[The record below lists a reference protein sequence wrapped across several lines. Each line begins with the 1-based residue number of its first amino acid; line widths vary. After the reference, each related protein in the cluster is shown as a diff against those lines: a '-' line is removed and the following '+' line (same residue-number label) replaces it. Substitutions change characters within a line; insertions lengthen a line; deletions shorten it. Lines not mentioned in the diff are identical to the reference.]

1 MQRSICIL
9 EEALQVELEKNIIQ
23 DLKNYNPKTLLD
35 AKPAPMKNE
44 PLALVPFKEAK
55 NRVDKKTKTV
65 QQALKKKSSGIR
77 HSFYPNWSHGVDK
90 VKEFASSC
98 GFKEIAI
105 EPSDHYT
112 TLSALWRQRELVV
125 NCDRIGMINEIRHR
139 SARWLS
145 ATFKSFDEKGD
156 DIRCYLE
163 TRAPLDEDESC
174 LETVVEF
181 LKGRSV
187 FTETFLKQIEK
198 LEGDEEDGEHEP
210 LSTKPLIAEMFHL
223 NWHFR
228 SMRRITTVHKFINK
242 DKDLIVFNQI
252 YDGVFRHETHT
263 FEWFPKHYEFEIKM
277 CVDNHDKRDLGVKSY
292 EMSLK
297 LLDLT
302 KRN

>member
-1 MQRSICIL
+1 MQRSICGL

-23 DLKNYNPKTLLD
+23 DQKNYNPQTLLQ

-44 PLALVPFKEAK
+44 PLSLVPLNEAK
-55 NRVDKKTKTV
+55 SRADRKTRVV
-65 QQALKKKSSGIR
+65 QQTTKKNSSGIR

-90 VKEFASSC
+90 VKEFASSY
-98 GFKEIAI
+98 GFKEIAL
-105 EPSDHYT
+105 EPSDKYT
-112 TLSALWRQRELVV
+112 TLSALWRQREVIV
-125 NCDRIGMINEIRHR
+125 HCDRFGMIKEIRHR

-145 ATFKSFDEKGD
+145 ATFKSFDQKGD
-156 DIRCYLE
+156 DVRCYLE

-181 LKGRSV
+181 LSGRSV
-187 FTETFLKQIEK
+187 FTEIFSKQIEK
-198 LEGDEEDGEHEP
+198 LESLEDGEHEP

-223 NWHFR
+223 NWYFR

-242 DKDLIVFNQI
+242 DKDLIVVNQI
-252 YDGVFRHETHT
+252 YDGVFRHETRT

-277 CVDNHDKRDLGVKSY
+277 SVDNHDKRDLSIKSY

-297 LLDLT
+297 LLDFT